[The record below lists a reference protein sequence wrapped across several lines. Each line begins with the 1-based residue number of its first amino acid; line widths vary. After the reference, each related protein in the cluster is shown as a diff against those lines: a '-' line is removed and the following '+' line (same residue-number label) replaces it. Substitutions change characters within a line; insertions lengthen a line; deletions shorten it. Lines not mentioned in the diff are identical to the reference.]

1 MSEKNRKLKSFVSR
15 MLELSKT
22 DGIVDDEKVMVVI
35 ETLKKSDIKRLG
47 AVLEL
52 YRLAVKRSL
61 RETTARVS
69 YAGSLPETEANALL
83 SSLETKSGRKLTL
96 ELKEDSSLI
105 AGVKIAVGDYVYDH
119 SVKHALRQISETI

>member
-22 DGIVDDEKVMVVI
+22 DGIVDSDKVATVI
-35 ETLKKSDIKRLG
+35 DTLKKSGIKRLE
-47 AVLEL
+47 AILEL

-69 YAGSLPETEANALL
+69 YAGSLPETEANTLL
-83 SSLETKSGRKLTL
+83 SSLESKTGRKLTL
-96 ELKEDSSLI
+96 ELKEDPSLI

-119 SVKHALRQISETI
+119 SIKHALQQISETI

>member
-1 MSEKNRKLKSFVSR
+1 

-22 DGIVDDEKVMVVI
+22 DGIVDGDKVSTVI
-35 ETLKKSDIKRLG
+35 DTLKKSGIRRLD

-69 YAGSLPETEANALL
+69 YAGSLPESEADALL
-83 SSLETKSGRKLTL
+83 SSLESKTGRKLTL
-96 ELKEDSSLI
+96 ELKEDPSLI

-119 SVKHALRQISETI
+119 SVKRALQQISETI